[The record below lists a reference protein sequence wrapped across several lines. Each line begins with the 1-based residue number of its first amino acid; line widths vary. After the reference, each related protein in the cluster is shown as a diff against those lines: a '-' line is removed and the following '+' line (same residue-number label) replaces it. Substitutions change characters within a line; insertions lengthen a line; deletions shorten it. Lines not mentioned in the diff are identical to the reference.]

1 MNETAEL
8 EIIQPSA
15 LESVSRAEI
24 DVAIA
29 TARKYPQHQPNQLSS
44 VKQAMMSFATLD
56 EETAKSC
63 FYSVPRAGKNIQ
75 GISVRLAEIALSCYG
90 NARAGSRIIH
100 VEATGANPHVVVQA
114 VIIDL
119 EKNVSVSIEKR
130 RRITGKKSKGGVP
143 DEDDINLAANACSA
157 IAFRDAVRKIIPG
170 ALINPVYEAAKK
182 VAIGDASTLKDRRA
196 KCVDAFSKM
205 GVTKEMILTKLE
217 KKSVD
222 DIDLSDLETLIGLF
236 NAIRESDITIDEAFA
251 PPAKV
256 ADLSDLNAKLKAEAA
271 ASAKPVETPSTQT
284 VTSPAPESKAAPEP
298 SSAPTATVT
307 QPVAEPEQVD
317 PNKALSALLHALGLN
332 EIKPE
337 QVLAFCR
344 ENKLATDKQTH
355 LSELSTS
362 KLVRL
367 TRAVESNPEVVA
379 KMKAL

>member
-1 MNETAEL
+1 MNESTEL
-8 EIIQPSA
+8 EIMQPSA

-100 VEATGANPHVVVQA
+100 VEAGGSNPHVVVQA

-170 ALINPVYEAAKK
+170 ALINPVYEAAKR

-196 KCVDAFSKM
+196 KCVEAFAKM
-205 GVTKEMILTKLE
+205 GVTKDMILVKLE
-217 KKSVD
+217 KKAID
-222 DIDLSDLETLIGLF
+222 DIDLADLEVLIGLF

-271 ASAKPVETPSTQT
+271 ASVKPQEAPATQT
-284 VTSPAPESKAAPEP
+284 VTSPAPEAKAAPEP
-298 SSAPTATVT
+298 VSAPTTTTA
-307 QPVAEPEQVD
+307 PAAPEPESD
-317 PNKALSALLHALGLN
+317 PKKALSALVQALGVN
-332 EIKPE
+332 EITPE
-337 QVLAFCR
+337 QCLAFCR

-367 TRAVESNPEVVA
+367 ARAVESNPDVVA
-379 KMKAL
+379 KMKAA